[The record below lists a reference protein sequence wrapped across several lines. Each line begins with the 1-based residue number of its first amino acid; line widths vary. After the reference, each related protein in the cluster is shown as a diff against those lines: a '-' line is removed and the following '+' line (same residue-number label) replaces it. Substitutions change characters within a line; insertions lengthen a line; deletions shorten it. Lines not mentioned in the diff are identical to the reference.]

1 MLDGRGTSGAQARPS
16 HLNRRPARRRR
27 RVPLRVILALILLA
41 ILAGAAVGAVLL
53 YQRVVAF
60 NASVSTQEPLS
71 GHLSDLLGGDARLNV
86 LLLGFADEDRPGAFL
101 SDSISVLSIDPVS
114 DTTTAISV
122 PRDLWVEGI
131 DALPGNGKIN
141 EAFAIGHL
149 DGGFTGAGDR
159 AAEVVTAVTGLPI
172 QGWLALDFTGFR
184 DMVEAVGGVTVNN
197 PTEFGWA
204 WDGADFD
211 AGKLGGTFQAGPV
224 ELDGK
229 AALAYVRVRY
239 TTVPAESS
247 DFARAARQ
255 HRVLA
260 AVRDKLG
267 DGGLA
272 SLGPGLALMDALDG
286 ELHTNLSVRDLYAL
300 SSRLSPDRRLE
311 LAEGVILEATRNS
324 VGQYILVVIG
334 RTGPSDY
341 QPLKDFIAT
350 ELAKQIPE
358 ATPAGS

>member
-1 MLDGRGTSGAQARPS
+1 MLDGQATGTAVRSPHA
-16 HLNRRPARRRR
+16 RRPAARRRR
-27 RVPLRVILALILLA
+27 RVPVRIVLALVVLALLA
-41 ILAGAAVGAVLL
+41 GTAIAAVLL
-53 YQRVVAF
+53 WQRVAAF

-71 GHLSDLLGGDARLNV
+71 GRLSDLLDGDDRVNV
-86 LLLGFADEDRPGAFL
+86 LLLGFADEDRPGEFL
-101 SDSISVLSIDPVS
+101 SDSISVLSIDPIS
-114 DTTTAISV
+114 DTTTAISI

-131 DALPGNGKIN
+131 DALPGNGKMN
-141 EAFAIGHL
+141 EAFAIGHAN
-149 DGGFTGAGDR
+149 GGFTGAGDR
-159 AAEVVTAVTGLPI
+159 AAEAVTAVTGLPI
-172 QGWLALDFTGFR
+172 HGWLALDFTGFR
-184 DMVEAVGGVTVNN
+184 DMVEAVGGVTVDN

-204 WDGADFD
+204 WDGADFE
-211 AGKLGGTFQAGPV
+211 AGNLGGTFPAGPV

-255 HRVLA
+255 HRVLG

-267 DGGLA
+267 DGGLG

-311 LAEGVILEATRNS
+311 LAEDVILEATRNS

-334 RTGPSDY
+334 RTSPADY
-341 QPLKDFIAT
+341 APLHAFIAA
-350 ELAKQIPE
+350 ELAKPVP
-358 ATPAGS
+358 APTPSGS

>member
-1 MLDGRGTSGAQARPS
+1 MLDGRGTPGAQARPS

-27 RVPLRVILALILLA
+27 RVPLRVILALVLLA
-41 ILAGAAVGAVLL
+41 IMAGAAIGAVLL

-71 GHLSDLLGGDARLNV
+71 GQLSDLLDGEARVNV
-86 LLLGFADEDRPGAFL
+86 LLLGFADEDRAGAFL
-101 SDSISVLSIDPVS
+101 SDSISVISIDPVS
-114 DTTTAISV
+114 DTTIAISI
-122 PRDLWVEGI
+122 PRDLWIEGVA
-131 DALPGNGKIN
+131 ALPGNGKIN
-141 EAFAIGHL
+141 EAYATGYV
-149 DGGFTGAGDR
+149 DGGFTEAGDR
-159 AAEVVTAVTGLPI
+159 AAETVTAVTGLQI
-172 QGWLALDFTGFR
+172 HGWLALDFTGFHK
-184 DMVEAVGGVTVNN
+184 MVEAVGGVTVNN

-204 WDGADFD
+204 WDGADFEQ
-211 AGKLGGTFQAGPV
+211 GKLGGTFPAGPV

-255 HRVLA
+255 QRVLA

-267 DGGLA
+267 DGGFA
-272 SLGPGLALMDALDG
+272 SLGPGLALMNALDG

-300 SSRLSPDRRLE
+300 STRLSPDRRLE

-324 VGQYILVVIG
+324 AGQYILVVIG
-334 RTGPSDY
+334 RTSPSDY
-341 QPLKDFIAT
+341 QPLKAFIAT
-350 ELAKQIPE
+350 ELAKPIP
-358 ATPAGS
+358 APTPGPS